1 MSNDLHYKKLEN
13 LYHNAQCNEY
23 YKPVIKI
30 SEARAE
36 LIIPVQEKFFHAA
49 NAVHGSVYFKALDD
63 AAFFACNSLV
73 TDFLVLTAN
82 FNLYLLK
89 PISTGVLRAAGKVLN
104 NLGSSFVAES
114 VLYNSQDEEIAR
126 ATGTFVKSKIK
137 LTEEMGYK

>member
-30 SEARAE
+30 SKASAE
-36 LIIPVQEKFFHAA
+36 LIIPVEEKFFHAA

-89 PISTGVLRAAGKVLN
+89 PVSTGVLRAAGKVLN

>member
-23 YKPVIKI
+23 YKPAIKI
-30 SEARAE
+30 FEARAE

-73 TDFLVLTAN
+73 TEYLVLTAN

-89 PISTGVLRAAGKVLN
+89 PISTGVLMATGKVLN